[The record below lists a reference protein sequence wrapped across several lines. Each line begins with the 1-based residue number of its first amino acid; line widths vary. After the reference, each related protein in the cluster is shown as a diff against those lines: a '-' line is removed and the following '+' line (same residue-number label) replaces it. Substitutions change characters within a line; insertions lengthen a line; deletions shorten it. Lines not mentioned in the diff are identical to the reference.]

1 MQACLLASAT
11 VSGTTNI
18 KNTNINT
25 IAAMAKYSLIVSV
38 TLALQVHEFVVSW
51 LVHNM
56 AASSIDAIYRP
67 LTTCGKYA
75 HV

>member
-11 VSGTTNI
+11 VSGTTKI

-25 IAAMAKYSLIVSV
+25 MAAMAKYSLIVSLTPV
-38 TLALQVHEFVVSW
+38 LQVHGFVVSW
-51 LVHNM
+51 LTHSVV
-56 AASSIDAIYRP
+56 ASSIDVVYRP
-67 LTTCGKYA
+67 LAKDGKYA